1 MRINYIKHDSVK
13 NMQALTKKNGGR
25 GHLGSNWKIKNEKNI
40 F

>member
-13 NMQALTKKNGGR
+13 NMQTLTKKR
-25 GHLGSNWKIKNEKNI
+25 GERDSNLKIKNEKNI